1 MKSTAAAIV
10 LLASAAFAAPT
21 ATKTHTI
28 TRRQAPD
35 IIAIQGVISA
45 IDAWQTDIANV
56 NNFLNN
62 AAAGLADPGSV
73 DFVSGAQA
81 VIGNGA
87 GLGPAGTASD
97 EPTQLGVLKS
107 LLAPGDGNGQAA
119 ADDLGNIF
127 GGVLTNLQT
136 IIDSNNDVGTV
147 QTAVNNIND
156 LRCNQ
161 VLPDISELWNGVVT
175 DNPGA
180 PLPPPTAV
188 GPAVC
193 PQPTVAQLPIV
204 PNSS

>member
-1 MKSTAAAIV
+1 MKSTIAASIA
-10 LLASAAFAAPT
+10 LLASSALALP
-21 ATKTHTI
+21 TKTVMVKRDNST
-28 TRRQAPD
+28 
-35 IIAIQGVISA
+35 AISAVISN

-56 NNFLNN
+56 NTFLDNS
-62 AAAGLADPGSV
+62 AAGLAAPGTV

-87 GLGPAGTASD
+87 GQGPPGTASD
-97 EPTQLGVLKS
+97 EPTRLGNLQA
-107 LLAPGDGNGQAA
+107 LLAPGDGNGAA
-119 ADDLGNIF
+119 AASDLGNIF

-136 IIDSNNDVGTV
+136 IIDSGNDVDTV
-147 QTAVNNIND
+147 QTAVDAINS

-161 VLPDISELWNGVVT
+161 VLPDISELWNGVVN

-193 PQPTVAQLPIV
+193 PQPTTAQLPIV
-204 PNSS
+204 PNSQ